1 MNISIPLF
9 KFYSD
14 LQDLENTLLIIENK
28 KVLYNVLKDI
38 GNGCIYEEFIE
49 LLDDNNRKQKIN
61 DHIDFIPSVLT
72 IDVNNKKNIN
82 SLLKLIKKCC
92 EEDIKVSVESINK
105 MLRKSF
111 EEIRLEI
118 PIEIIED
125 IDVDNDDYLKI
136 LGIKIFEDDVSLLER
151 INTYIKATYEL
162 RSIKIFVFY
171 GLFTLL
177 EENEV
182 KLLLNTCQYYDI
194 KIINIENIDINTQ
207 CFIDKLILDKDIC
220 LLK

>member
-82 SLLKLIKKCC
+82 SLLKLIKKSC
-92 EEDIKVSVESINK
+92 EEDIKASVESINK

-125 IDVDNDDYLKI
+125 IDVDNDDYLK
-136 LGIKIFEDDVSLLER
+136 LLDIKIFEDDVSLLER
-151 INTYIKATYEL
+151 INTYIKVTYEL

-194 KIINIENIDINTQ
+194 KIINIENLDIITE
-207 CFIDKLILDKDIC
+207 CFANKLILDKDIC